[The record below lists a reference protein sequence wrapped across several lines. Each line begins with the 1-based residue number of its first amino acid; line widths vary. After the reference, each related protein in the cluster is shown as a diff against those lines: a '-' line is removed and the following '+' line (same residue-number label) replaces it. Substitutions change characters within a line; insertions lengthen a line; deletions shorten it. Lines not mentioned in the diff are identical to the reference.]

1 MSNNSG
7 EQGLHKSVINWYPG
21 HMAKTKRLIKEKID
35 LIDVVYELVDS
46 RIPYSSKIVD
56 IDDLISNKKRILIMT
71 KYDLCDKEETQK
83 WIEYYENLGYKV
95 ITANLKSS
103 DFVDKLI
110 KLTHELMEESQR
122 ERINKGLKEK
132 DIKVLVMGI
141 PNVGKSTLINKLAK
155 RNATTTGNTPGVT
168 KTLSFIKTN
177 SNIILLDSPGMLWP
191 KLDNQEVSLNLAS
204 MSAIKSEI
212 LPVDDVAIFIL
223 KKLNSYYP
231 KLLKERYNIDKL
243 TDDFSFIYDK
253 IGKKIGALIRGG
265 EVDYDKVS
273 LTIINDIKNEYI
285 KGITFDRR

>member
-1 MSNNSG
+1 MVIKMNEN
-7 EQGLHKSVINWYPG
+7 KANINWYPG

-95 ITANLKSS
+95 LTANLKSS
-103 DFVDKLI
+103 EFVDKLI
-110 KLTHELMEESQR
+110 KLTHELMEDIQK

-132 DIKVLVMGI
+132 DIKVLVIGI

-155 RNATTTGNTPGVT
+155 RNATITGNTPGVT

-212 LPVDDVAIFIL
+212 LPVDEVAVFIL

-231 KLLKERYNIDKL
+231 QLLKERYNIEEL
-243 TDDFSFIYDK
+243 TDDFAFIYDK
-253 IGKKIGALIRGG
+253 IGKKIGALIKGG

-273 LTIINDIKNEYI
+273 LTILNDMKNEYI